1 MKAVHGRGVRHVTD
15 QHSLVIIITL
25 GRELRKQVRMHGQ
38 SMYGRGTNTNR
49 SQNNYQSQRNYNQG
63 TGMEEH
69 QNSVPQQDDIPEQRA
84 AQAAHNAPESQ
95 YSSPCQVFQ
104 PNPVK
109 REKLLRSK
117 LCYCLQ
123 VARKEEEDYDHF
135 KQSMSL
141 GRIDL
146 PPSRL
151 GGYISE
157 SEARQQQQRILSQSK
172 YQKMIQREDQR
183 RKQKEEEDAKIQ
195 EMKDIQRKKSEKLE
209 ENRQKQDLERKQ
221 KWLEDRQQRNEAFFD
236 RFQPIDYTDEGPFG
250 QLSKWAE
257 NEEEDDDWMYK
268 KALEESI
275 KTEKVMFP
283 NIKKSMPSSLGTSSS
298 PQVWKP
304 VFSSLHGLG
313 SSTTKKII
321 QKELTALQRDPPD
334 YCSVGLV
341 EDDLFHWQ
349 VAMMGPLNSPYQ
361 HGIFYLKI
369 DFPTGYPFIPPNV
382 TFITKIYHP
391 NINNIIS
398 LDILSSRWSPV
409 LTLSN
414 VLMSIYTLLCDPNL
428 DDPLVPDI
436 AEIYKTDKEKYN
448 KTANHWTQK
457 YAGI

>member
-109 REKLLRSK
+109 REKLLRTNCRLVDPVMAANRRIASPF
-117 LCYCLQ
+117 LQ
-123 VARKEEEDYDHF
+123 HVEKFHLLFYVARKEEEDYDHF

-275 KTEKVMFP
+275 KTHKIEEEARLQEV
-283 NIKKSMPSSLGTSSS
+283 KKHQHKQPKQQTHR
-298 PQVWKP
+298 QQ
-304 VFSSLHGLG
+304 
-313 SSTTKKII
+313 
-321 QKELTALQRDPPD
+321 QKEEEER
-334 YCSVGLV
+334 
-341 EDDLFHWQ
+341 
-349 VAMMGPLNSPYQ
+349 
-361 HGIFYLKI
+361 ILKE
-369 DFPTGYPFIPPNV
+369 
-382 TFITKIYHP
+382 
-391 NINNIIS
+391 
-398 LDILSSRWSPV
+398 
-409 LTLSN
+409 
-414 VLMSIYTLLCDPNL
+414 M
-428 DDPLVPDI
+428 
-436 AEIYKTDKEKYN
+436 KEKQHRKAELLKMHEEQRRLSQEKERMRVN
-448 KTANHWTQK
+448 KAFLDRFQNQN
-457 YAGI
+457 A